1 LLQDNSIELEKKEKI
16 WKLLDDTENLVKLK
30 MINAGDCKDYI
41 QDKVRELIK

>member
-1 LLQDNSIELEKKEKI
+1 MKLETKEKI
-16 WKLLDDTENLVKLK
+16 WDLLDDADNLVRLK